1 MTLSG
6 TNSDVRI
13 ECTSTMSADDS
24 ARVDALATA
33 AAQADGVQP
42 LSDHALM
49 HIRHGGSGVTHVLL
63 WVGGDLAAYAHL
75 DSSDAISGP
84 QAELAVAPNHR
95 ASGHGRALI
104 RTLLDNSPDGRLK
117 LWSHGELPVARRLAE
132 GMGFT
137 RTRVL
142 ALMGRSLEGSVP
154 PPSLEPGMT
163 LRSFVPGQDEA
174 ALLAL
179 NNAAFAGHPEQG
191 DWEMA
196 DLVGRERE
204 SWFDAAGLLL
214 LDNGERLVG
223 FVWTKVH
230 GADGT
235 GHAHEPV
242 GEIYVLGVSPDAH
255 RGGLGRTLVAAG
267 LAYLSARGLPDVILY
282 VDESNSAALALYERA
297 GFSRRGVDVLFAKV
311 PR

>member
-1 MTLSG
+1 MTRSG
-6 TNSDVRI
+6 PNGDVHI
-13 ECTSTMSADDS
+13 ECTSTLSADAS
-24 ARVDALATA
+24 ARVDALAHA
-33 AAQADGVQP
+33 ASHADGVQP
-42 LSDHALM
+42 LSDHALQ
-49 HIRHGGSGVTHVLL
+49 HIRHGGSGVKHVLL
-63 WVGGDLAAYAHL
+63 WAGGELAAYAHL
-75 DSSDAISGP
+75 DASDVISGP
-84 QAELAVAPNHR
+84 QAELAVAPAHR
-95 ASGHGRALI
+95 AAGHGRALV
-104 RTLLDNSPDGRLK
+104 RTLLDNSPDGRLQ

-142 ALMGRSLEGSVP
+142 ALMGRPLGDSLP
-154 PPSLEPGMT
+154 QPDLAPGMR
-163 LRSFVPGQDEA
+163 LRAFVPGQDEA

-191 DWEMA
+191 GWELA
-196 DLVGRERE
+196 DLNGRERE
-204 SWFDAAGLLL
+204 SWFDPAGLLL
-214 LDNGERLVG
+214 LERDEGLVG

-230 GADGT
+230 GTDGA
-235 GHAHEPV
+235 GHAHRPV

-282 VDESNSAALALYERA
+282 VDESNAAALALYERA
-297 GFSRRGVDVLFAKV
+297 GFTRRGVDVLFTKR